1 MRNNQEGKTNEV
13 HSGKVRVRMYH
24 PEAKLDK
31 EITLTGEQTRHIKV
45 LRMQE
50 GQRIRVFDGQ
60 GHEYE
65 GVYSEKVRPGKLK
78 LEQTVVPNPEPKTH
92 ITLAVAAPKGGRLD
106 VLVEKV
112 SELGVRKLVPI
123 ICSRSVVKPK
133 ETKIER
139 LRKIAIEAAC
149 QSERT
154 TLLEISEPTPF
165 ATLLEKVRE
174 YNHSYLCHKS
184 GTPLSHADIGES
196 VLLIVGPE
204 GDFTEA
210 EMQAA
215 LEAGCQ
221 KVSLAPTVLRT
232 ETAGITAAAQTVGI
246 SQKLYK

>member
-1 MRNNQEGKTNEV
+1 MNEV
-13 HSGKVRVRMYH
+13 YSGKVRVRIYH
-24 PEAKLDK
+24 PEAKLGK
-31 EITLTGEQTRHIKV
+31 EITLNSEQLRHIKV
-45 LRMQE
+45 LRLQA
-50 GQRIRVFDGQ
+50 GQIIRVFDGQ
-60 GHEYE
+60 GHEFE
-65 GVYSEKVRPGKLK
+65 GVYSEKVRSGKLK
-78 LEQTVVPNPEPKTH
+78 LEKTVVPNPELRTH
-92 ITLAVAAPKGGRLD
+92 ITIAVAAPKGGRLD

-139 LRKIAIEAAC
+139 LRKVAIEAAC
-149 QSERT
+149 QSERA
-154 TLLEISEPTPF
+154 TLLEIEEPIPF

-174 YNHSYLCHKS
+174 YNHAYLCHKT
-184 GTPLSHADIGES
+184 GAPLSHADIGES
-196 VLLIVGPE
+196 VLLIIGPE

-210 EMQAA
+210 ELQAA

-232 ETAGITAAAQTVGI
+232 ETAAITAAAQAAGI